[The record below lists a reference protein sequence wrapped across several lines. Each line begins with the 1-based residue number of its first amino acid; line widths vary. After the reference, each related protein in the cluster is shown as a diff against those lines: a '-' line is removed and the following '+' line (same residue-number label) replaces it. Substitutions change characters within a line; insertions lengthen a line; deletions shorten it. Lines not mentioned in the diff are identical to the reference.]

1 MKMKKAKRNMAIGYV
16 IVMIPL
22 LVLPLLIQSRA
33 DMGLI
38 NNALLLYIVSL
49 GLNISLGLT
58 GMSNLC
64 QAAFWGTGA
73 YTAAILVTKF
83 GLPFLVVVP
92 VSVIVTAFVSMLL
105 GLLSTRIKGIYF
117 AILTIGF
124 ALFFSLVLQNW
135 PEVTGGGTGL
145 RGIGDPN
152 FIFFSVTS
160 RKGLYFGL
168 LRPLHLV
175 LQCRGELQVR
185 QIHGRNQVQR
195 YGGRAAGRRYSEAED
210 VGYGSERRLGWSER
224 CAECLYFRCGKP
236 HPVHLRR
243 GPDHGPNSDLG
254 WQRNSAWRCDRLGI
268 HGVPAADAG
277 TAPVLDD
284 RHLRCAG
291 GCGDHGIAR
300 WPSEHPFPVQVFPE
314 TLFRVYEEA
323 G

>member
-38 NNALLLYIVSL
+38 NHAVLLYSVSL

-117 AILTIGF
+117 AIL
-124 ALFFSLVLQNW
+124 LSLIHISE
-135 PEVTGGGTGL
+135 PT
-145 RGIGDPN
+145 
-152 FIFFSVTS
+152 
-160 RKGLYFGL
+160 
-168 LRPLHLV
+168 RP
-175 LQCRGELQVR
+175 
-185 QIHGRNQVQR
+185 
-195 YGGRAAGRRYSEAED
+195 
-210 VGYGSERRLGWSER
+210 
-224 CAECLYFRCGKP
+224 
-236 HPVHLRR
+236 
-243 GPDHGPNSDLG
+243 
-254 WQRNSAWRCDRLGI
+254 
-268 HGVPAADAG
+268 
-277 TAPVLDD
+277 
-284 RHLRCAG
+284 
-291 GCGDHGIAR
+291 
-300 WPSEHPFPVQVFPE
+300 
-314 TLFRVYEEA
+314 
-323 G
+323 

>member
-124 ALFFSLVLQNW
+124 ALFF
-135 PEVTGGGTGL
+135 T
-145 RGIGDPN
+145 
-152 FIFFSVTS
+152 IFPPS
-160 RKGLYFGL
+160 
-168 LRPLHLV
+168 PA
-175 LQCRGELQVR
+175 
-185 QIHGRNQVQR
+185 GRVWILSPCSCCLNT
-195 YGGRAAGRRYSEAED
+195 AAGALIPRRS
-210 VGYGSERRLGWSER
+210 
-224 CAECLYFRCGKP
+224 KK
-236 HPVHLRR
+236 
-243 GPDHGPNSDLG
+243 
-254 WQRNSAWRCDRLGI
+254 
-268 HGVPAADAG
+268 PAAIAVEHKRDSLKWRQC
-277 TAPVLDD
+277 LDWKQP
-284 RHLRCAG
+284 
-291 GCGDHGIAR
+291 GIAFER
-300 WPSEHPFPVQVFPE
+300 TQYSDRSFSKRAPNTQ
-314 TLFRVYEEA
+314 R